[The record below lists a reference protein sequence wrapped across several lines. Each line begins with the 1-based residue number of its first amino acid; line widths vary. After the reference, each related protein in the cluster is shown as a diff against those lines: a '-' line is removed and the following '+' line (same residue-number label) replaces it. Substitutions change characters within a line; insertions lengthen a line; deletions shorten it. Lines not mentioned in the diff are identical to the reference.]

1 MRLAD
6 NKYRV
11 TKKVTKTFKAVQK
24 FLEVDVIPAAKDIV
38 EEWEGWRTKK
48 LWTLDCNDMLKVNTD
63 GIKKLIERYHQ
74 PRQKWL
80 PMADA
85 LGIFSKETDLLLEKD
100 ALFVYGMSKM
110 PIIKDTSENQK
121 LKIIT
126 NITEFYE
133 MIARAAEYK
142 FKDMNISLMEKI
154 GLVLD
159 KILAIVKVKRQDP
172 VYGDVVDE
180 SQSDE
185 DY

>member
-1 MRLAD
+1 M
-6 NKYRV
+6 
-11 TKKVTKTFKAVQK
+11 
-24 FLEVDVIPAAKDIV
+24 AKDII

-48 LWTLDCNDMLKVNTD
+48 LWTIECNDMLKVNAE
-63 GIKKLIERYHQ
+63 GIKKLVERYHQ

-80 PMADA
+80 PMKDA
-85 LGIFSKETDLLLEKD
+85 IEIFSKETDLLLEKD

-110 PIIKDTSENQK
+110 PAIKDTADNQK

-133 MIARAAEYK
+133 MIARAAEAK
-142 FKDMNISLMEKI
+142 FKEGTLMEKI

-172 VYGDVVDE
+172 VYGDVQDE
-180 SQSDE
+180 S
-185 DY
+185 